1 MSSFGND
8 PFAGLT
14 AEAMKARPPSKP
26 APRPTSKPAASK
38 SKVTEDLES
47 AERLKTEVLEQEQ
60 LVASQ
65 LNERFK
71 NMQQEQRKL
80 SHAKKELEAMGFD
93 HRKDID
99 VLRAKIEANSRE
111 LSYANQTLRQ
121 KIEEHRVAG
130 LEVERL
136 SKNKEMLTEH
146 LRVIIYDNETK
157 KKKKLA
163 ELMNKLN
170 MPNNSSASTTTA
182 PTTTTTTSTA
192 AATPSTTAT
201 SNASPK
207 ETTKT
212 TRTSSWTGF

>member
-26 APRPTSKPAASK
+26 APRATSKPAASN

-65 LNERFK
+65 LNERFR

-170 MPNNSSASTTTA
+170 MPNNSRGSGASTATATTA
-182 PTTTTTTSTA
+182 
-192 AATPSTTAT
+192 TTAT

-207 ETTKT
+207 ETTQT